1 MATLSV
7 PSPNLGSASLGDS
20 IHRPLSTHGLP
31 KQPRTMS
38 PERPHR
44 FSAKSYPPPALVH
57 APMTPQSLG
66 PMSPPPMSAKSF
78 GTFIDSEPS
87 TPAYS
92 PRMDHEWHDS
102 SVVLVRPMSSSSEPS
117 SPTEP
122 VWRMLQPLPVKA
134 PPKPKASTTR
144 PQSKEP
150 ATAAKEISSNT
161 SLSSHPTKQA
171 RYISRPQEIKLAD
184 LSQQDH
190 TPKSEEVEKED
201 EKKLQEQTAS
211 TPTAATFGK
220 LATKMKLM
228 LRRKNTNAKKKEK
241 KKRQYEEVDR
251 IEDVHWTEM

>member
-7 PSPNLGSASLGDS
+7 PSPSLGSGSLGSS

-57 APMTPQSLG
+57 TPMTPQSLG

-92 PRMDHEWHDS
+92 PRMDHQWDDS

-134 PPKPKASTTR
+134 PPKPKASTAR

-150 ATAAKEISSNT
+150 VTAANEISSQT
-161 SLSSHPTKQA
+161 SLSSHPTKEA
-171 RYISRPQEIKLAD
+171 SYANRPHAIKLAS
-184 LSQQDH
+184 LSQQDFP
-190 TPKSEEVEKED
+190 PKSEDIPQGDVTSP
-201 EKKLQEQTAS
+201 QPTAS
-211 TPTAATFGK
+211 TPTTAAFGK
-220 LATKMKLM
+220 LANKMKLM

-241 KKRQYEEVDR
+241 KKREYEEVDR